1 MDFEVFDL
9 GLIAFSRA
17 WQFQKE
23 VWKAVRNNQI
33 YGALIICHHYPVITL
48 GRLANKNNILISR
61 SELHSRKIPTYEI
74 ERGGDVTYHG
84 PGQIIAYPIF
94 NLDYFGKDIHN
105 FLRELE
111 EVVID
116 LLWDFAVFGRRYP
129 GLTGVWIEKSKI
141 ASIGIAIK
149 NWITY
154 HGLSINIK
162 NDDLVNFSSIRPC
175 GMDIN
180 MTSLESVLGHEIK
193 MDEVKSRLINNFKER
208 FSKTLLKTPAL
219 IS

>member
-1 MDFEVFDL
+1 MDFEVFDI

-23 VWKAVRNNQI
+23 VWKAVRNSQI
-33 YGALIICHHYPVITL
+33 CNALIICRHYPVITL
-48 GRLANKNNILISR
+48 GRLTNKNNILISQ
-61 SELHSRKIPTYEI
+61 SELHSRKIPICEI

>member
-1 MDFEVFDL
+1 MDFEVVDL
-9 GLIAFSRA
+9 GIIAFSRA

-33 YGALIICHHYPVITL
+33 YGALIICQHYPVITL

-84 PGQIIAYPIF
+84 PGQIVAYPIF

-105 FLRELE
+105 FLRKLE
-111 EVVID
+111 EVIIG
-116 LLWDFAVFGRRYP
+116 LLWDFAVFGRRYR

-162 NDDLVNFSSIRPC
+162 NDDLVNFGLIRPC
-175 GMDIN
+175 GMEIN
-180 MTSLESVLGHEIK
+180 LTSLESVLGHDIK
-193 MDEVKSRLINNFKER
+193 MDEVKFSLINKFKEI
-208 FSKTLLKTPAL
+208 FSKRLLNNPAL